1 MILHGGSAAIILRGT
16 ALFRFL
22 APLLLLITMQAF
34 ANGYVDHAG
43 YAAFEKRMVEDHG
56 FTPQQLREWFGAAE
70 RKDTILEAISRP
82 AERRLSWGEYR
93 KIFITPARVDGGI
106 AFWRAN
112 AADLE
117 RAGATYGVA
126 PEVIIAIIGVET
138 RYGTN
143 MGSYRVID
151 ALATLA
157 FDYPP
162 RSEFFTRELEQFLV
176 MVREQ
181 GFDVLSLR
189 GSYAGAMGMGQFIPS
204 SFRAYAVDFDGDGRA
219 DIWSSR
225 ADAIGSVANYF
236 KSHGWEHGA
245 PVVVRARVV
254 GRVMKER
261 MNPGLDPVVAV
272 SELAALGI
280 APKRALDAGE
290 RVLPLMLEADSGP
303 EYWLGLHNFNVIT
316 RYNRSALYAMAVHQ
330 LSQAI
335 RAGYE
340 RP

>member
-1 MILHGGSAAIILRGT
+1 MRRLFFLVFFLVSTT
-16 ALFRFL
+16 AL
-22 APLLLLITMQAF
+22 AG
-34 ANGYVDHAG
+34 GYTTHAA
-43 YAAFEKRMVEDHG
+43 YPAFEARLIEQHG
-56 FTPQQLREWFGAAE
+56 FTREELQQWFSAAE
-70 RKDTILEAISRP
+70 RKDSILEAISRP

-93 KIFITPARVDGGI
+93 RIFITPARIDGGI

-112 AADLE
+112 AAALE
-117 RAGATYGVA
+117 RAATTYGVP
-126 PEVIIAIIGVET
+126 PEVVVAIIGVET
-138 RYGTN
+138 RYGSN

-162 RSEFFTRELEQFLV
+162 RSEFFGRELEQFLI
-176 MVREQ
+176 MAREQ
-181 GFDVLSLR
+181 GFDPISLM

-204 SFRAYAVDFDGDGRA
+204 SFRAYAVDFDGDHHA
-219 DIWSSR
+219 DIWNSR

-236 KSHGWEHGA
+236 SRHGWQNGA
-245 PVVVRARVV
+245 QVVVQARALGKVA
-254 GRVMKER
+254 KDR
-261 MNPGLDPVVAV
+261 MNPGLEPNIAV
-272 SELAALGI
+272 SDLSGIGLAAKGPLG
-280 APKRALDAGE
+280 DAGY
-290 RVLPLMLEADSGP
+290 VLPLMLDGEAGT
-303 EYWLGLHNFNVIT
+303 EYWLGLHNFYVIT

>member
-1 MILHGGSAAIILRGT
+1 MSRLFILVFFLVST
-16 ALFRFL
+16 A
-22 APLLLLITMQAF
+22 AF
-34 ANGYVDHAG
+34 AGG
-43 YAAFEKRMVEDHG
+43 YATHAAYPAFEARMVEQHG
-56 FTPQQLREWFGAAE
+56 FTREELQQWFNAAE
-70 RKDTILEAISRP
+70 RKDSILEAISRP

-93 KIFITPARVDGGI
+93 RIFITPARIDGGI

-117 RAGATYGVA
+117 RAATTYGVP
-126 PEVIIAIIGVET
+126 PEVIVAIIGVET
-138 RYGTN
+138 RYGNN

-162 RSEFFTRELEQFLV
+162 RSEFFGRELEQFLV
-176 MVREQ
+176 MAREQ
-181 GFDVLSLR
+181 GFDPVSLL

-204 SFRAYAVDFDGDGRA
+204 SFRAYAVDFDGDHRA
-219 DIWSSR
+219 DIWNSR

-236 KSHGWEHGA
+236 SRHGWQNGA
-245 PVVVRARVV
+245 QVVVRARALGTVA
-254 GRVMKER
+254 KDR
-261 MNPGLDPVVAV
+261 MNPGLEPDVAV
-272 SELAALGI
+272 GDLPGIGLAAKGSLG
-280 APKRALDAGE
+280 DAGY
-290 RVLPLMLEADSGP
+290 VLPLMLDTDAGT
-303 EYWLGLHNFNVIT
+303 EYWLGLHNFYVIT
-316 RYNRSALYAMAVHQ
+316 RYNRSVLYAMAVHQ